1 MRLVHPS
8 KSEYWVSDKH
18 RPNITF
24 FKTVDEPLEG
34 PWFQEKVLVSH
45 VEFED
50 KEAAR
55 TVVSKNAACFIIKIF
70 YCFVNGEYFRRDRLD
85 RDLSIFNWE
94 TEVWFNLLCS
104 PTVINKSSAKMGLR
118 I

>member
-50 KEAAR
+50 KEAA
-55 TVVSKNAACFIIKIF
+55 KNRSIKECRMLYYKDLLLFCKWRIF
-70 YCFVNGEYFRRDRLD
+70 P
-85 RDLSIFNWE
+85 S
-94 TEVWFNLLCS
+94 
-104 PTVINKSSAKMGLR
+104 
-118 I
+118 